1 MERDRRV
8 RLQHLGQDKLAPR
21 MPRSMPGSAPWSS
34 SRRNDSPDIV
44 SVELLKK
51 ASEEQGWTHDLSF
64 KRRHG
69 ACLLLRPSQKIGSF
83 RVDVMQE
90 EHSV

>member
-1 MERDRRV
+1 M
-8 RLQHLGQDKLAPR
+8 
-21 MPRSMPGSAPWSS
+21 
-34 SRRNDSPDIV
+34 
-44 SVELLKK
+44 ELLKK

-69 ACLLLRPSQKIGSF
+69 VCLLLRPSQKIGSF
-83 RVDVMQE
+83 RVDFMKE